1 MITTHLRNLLTA
13 VICIFA
19 GATAQAQFTGGVEQY
34 LTTDY
39 STKAVSFKLS
49 ELAAAL
55 DTDAATLAGALDSW
69 TAEGSED
76 PNMFFLTQADG
87 LSDNY
92 TQGGKGGFW
101 VNVDGAPQAWSDDN
115 SALRWYNTI
124 GWSAED
130 DVFSIAFGQFPNQCA
145 VGDVFNPVFVLKYG
159 EKTVELNVTF
169 KIIEKPVYE
178 IPEPATLIEKEL
190 NIVGEASVEVKQYP
204 RSGTDASAVTMQIGD
219 AVAKLGL
226 QSEQM
231 LADVLGDILYATV
244 FNDGAIEEG
253 GGMKKDSVSNQ
264 STASAPGFW
273 LRAVEDING
282 EKDGECSAAKW
293 NSGNNNF
300 FIERFAF
307 DAETG
312 ELTAN
317 LGQDGGVLKPN
328 EKYYT
333 NLYLIYADKAY
344 RLHYDLIIE
353 EREQGNGLEGM
364 NKVGEVSYEFEQ
376 IPTSGYEAISFSVD
390 VEAVAAALGCEVGSF
405 SLQGL
410 DDSDNWA
417 SSTANNGGFWM
428 NDAGRVVSHSS
439 GAGAMYI
446 EPPTSNDYSVLHI
459 GQYPNHFAVDD
470 VWEGE
475 LYFVNGDNYYTLKA
489 KMKIV
494 PEEIP
499 DQSKFKVV
507 ATRNAI
513 MQLVAVNAY
522 EAEQTTYIIT
532 PDEMK
537 EFIGTSS
544 PVMYAEAKDE
554 DKEATGQDYVAFNYK
569 GYHCTPDPGVWL
581 NQDGKAAGWAN
592 TSPVGICYDLSSGE
606 FTLYQYPNAN
616 SIGDVYKANLYF
628 VNTESE
634 NEWPMLQVKFTI
646 TFVSEIATF
655 EEVGSQDVVLPVS
668 MLKDCVIDF
677 DLAPAAEALGV
688 TVDELSAESNRYLK
702 GLAGGVYSE
711 GVNIE
716 TGLGFDANG
725 DCNSQGDYFFYFEDG
740 KMYTGTSTDI
750 PEDFSLP
757 VQFAFNIDN
766 KIYVYY
772 ANFVSEAVYTGIK
785 NVGNEAKADNRI
797 FDISGRQVTK
807 PTRGLYIQNGKKVV
821 IK

>member
-69 TAEGSED
+69 TADGSED

-204 RSGTDASAVTMQIGD
+204 RTGTDASAVTMQIGD

-353 EREQGNGLEGM
+353 EREQGSGLEGM
-364 NKVGEVSYEFEQ
+364 NKVGEMVKEFKQE
-376 IPTSGYEAISFSVD
+376 PTTNYDAIIFSVD
-390 VEAVAAALGCEVGSF
+390 VNAVAEALGCEVADMSM
-405 SLQGL
+405 QAL
-410 DDSDNWA
+410 DDSDNWGGT
-417 SSTANNGGFWM
+417 TANNGGFWL
-428 NDAGRVVSHSS
+428 NDGGRVIGW
-439 GAGAMYI
+439 GASAAMFI
-446 EPPTSNDYSVLHI
+446 EPVTTNDYSSLRI
-459 GQYPNHFAVDD
+459 GQYPSHFAIGDK
-470 VWEGE
+470 WEGE
-475 LYFVNGDNYYTLKA
+475 IYFVNGENYYTLKA
-489 KMKIV
+489 KMEIV

-499 DQSKFKVV
+499 DQDKYKIV
-507 ATRNAI
+507 AVRRAN
-513 MQLVAVNAY
+513 MQLVASSGYAADQTTFVLDPEEIASILGTSSY
-522 EAEQTTYIIT
+522 ELYVEVKDEIAEQTGKKY
-532 PDEMK
+532 
-537 EFIGTSS
+537 SS
-544 PVMYAEAKDE
+544 YSP
-554 DKEATGQDYVAFNYK
+554 YV
-569 GYHCTPDPGVWL
+569 CDPAPGAWL
-581 NQDGKAAGWAN
+581 DADGKGQKWGNDAR
-592 TSPVGICYDLSSGE
+592 VGICYSLSNGE
-606 FTLYQYPNAN
+606 FTLFQMPDLN
-616 SIGDVYKANLYF
+616 SVGDIFKANLYF
-628 VNTESE
+628 VNLEDDY
-634 NEWPMLQVKFTI
+634 EWPMIQVQFTI
-646 TFVSEIATF
+646 NFVREIAAY
-655 EEVGSQDVVLPVS
+655 EEVGSEDVTLPVS
-668 MLKDCVIDF
+668 MEKDCVIDF

-688 TVDELSAESNRYLK
+688 TVDELSAESSRYLK
-702 GLAGGVYSE
+702 GLAGGTYGE
-711 GVNIE
+711 GVNIA

-785 NVGNEAKADNRI
+785 TVGNEAKADNRI